1 MHIHAFFAVGVMIV
15 ALVGYL
21 VRTWWIY
28 QIILSVITLPFL
40 LCCWML
46 PETPFWLHS
55 QGKHREVEKVI
66 ATMEKLNRVKSPCKL
81 SELYPVEEANSTN
94 AEDVQVSKS
103 HNVFDLFHNCTL
115 ARRTI
120 SVWLIWFTGSLG
132 YYVFALNSV
141 SLGGNEYLNLFLSG
155 TRISLFTKTIW
166 QFTIIG
172 HYCFYLCL
180 YIYLLYCMPT

>member
-15 ALVGYL
+15 ALIGYL

-28 QIILSVITLPFL
+28 QIILSVTTLPFL

-55 QGKHREVEKVI
+55 QGKYKEVEKVI
-66 ATMEKLNRVKSPCKL
+66 ATMEKWNRVKTPCKL
-81 SELYPVEEANSTN
+81 SEICPVEETKRDH
-94 AEDVQVSKS
+94 AEDVKVSKN
-103 HNVFDLFHNCTL
+103 HNVFDLFHNCSF

-141 SLGGNEYLNLFLSG
+141 NLGGNEYLNLFLTG
-155 TRISLFTKTIW
+155 MTIS
-166 QFTIIG
+166 
-172 HYCFYLCL
+172 
-180 YIYLLYCMPT
+180 